1 MTGTLYEA
9 FFWIKE
15 LILCHSSPTYLQE
28 KVDDMSHETIS
39 SVEYDKSIT
48 ERRAAED
55 LRSIAQ
61 LKRFLECLTGDSK
74 FREKIKANPAS
85 ADNLAKK
92 SGIDIDL
99 SKFSGKFEPS
109 GFIEVKCHDLK
120 EYPLAVLWREWIQD
134 WRTFVKLIREDG
146 YSHSADPRFN
156 AWRKRQ
162 VERVN
167 IEFGAAQADS
177 ISHPIFSFELSKGC
191 SVGCWFCALGAESF
205 RGYYQRTPK
214 NVLLWRNVLSTA
226 VDLFGS
232 AVQTGACYWATEPFD
247 NPNYLDFIQDY
258 LDIVGIVPQT
268 TSAAPMRDLVWT
280 RRLMEMHKL
289 YPSVP
294 SRFSIVN
301 SRILRDLHANFS
313 PEELLCYE
321 LIMQLK
327 GSSYGKAR
335 AGKTLRKKLSAES
348 PRHKGLQIYEEVGS
362 IACMSGYLV
371 NMMDGIIQLV
381 SPSLANERWPLGY
394 RVHASGTF
402 STANE
407 FGDFIERSISEH
419 MPAGLPPDQAV
430 AYRDGLVYE
439 SCENGFLLS
448 SDFAAHSFTGF
459 GFVSKLGDMVAEGKY
474 KPAQIIGDLVDEGA
488 DIFGVRG
495 TLEDLFNKGF
505 LEDLPI

>member
-1 MTGTLYEA
+1 
-9 FFWIKE
+9 
-15 LILCHSSPTYLQE
+15 
-28 KVDDMSHETIS
+28 MSHETIS
-39 SVEYDKSIT
+39 SVEYGKSIT

>member
-1 MTGTLYEA
+1 M
-9 FFWIKE
+9 
-15 LILCHSSPTYLQE
+15 ILCHSSPTYLQE

-39 SVEYDKSIT
+39 SVEYGKSIT

-55 LRSIAQ
+55 LRSIAHV
-61 LKRFLECLTGDSK
+61 KRFLELLTGDST

-85 ADNLAKK
+85 ANNLAKK
-92 SGIDIDL
+92 KGIDIDL
-99 SKFSGKFEPS
+99 GKFSGKFQPDGPLSE
-109 GFIEVKCHDLK
+109 KCHDLK

-146 YSHSADPRFN
+146 YSHTADPRFN
-156 AWRKRQ
+156 GWRKRQ

-167 IEFGAAQADS
+167 IEFGTSRADS
-177 ISHPIFSFELSKGC
+177 ITHPIFSFELSKGC

-205 RGYYQRTPK
+205 KGHYERTPK
-214 NVLLWRNVLSTA
+214 NVLLWRNILSTA
-226 VDLFGS
+226 VNLFGS
-232 AVQTGACYWATEPFD
+232 AAQASACYWATEPFD

-258 LDIVGIVPQT
+258 CEIVGLVPQT
-268 TSAAPMRDLVWT
+268 TSAAPTRDLVWT

-335 AGKTLRKKLSAES
+335 AGKTLKKVKSENTT
-348 PRHKGLQIYEEVGS
+348 HKGLHVDEGSSS
-362 IACMSGYLV
+362 IACLSGYIV
-371 NMMDGIIQLV
+371 NMMDGTIQLV

-394 RVHASGTF
+394 RIHASGTF
-402 STANE
+402 TNAQD

-430 AYRDGLVYE
+430 AYRDGLVYQPR
-439 SCENGFLLS
+439 ENGFLLS
-448 SDFAAHSFTGF
+448 SDFAAQSFTGF

-474 KPAQIIGDLVDEGA
+474 KPAQIIGDLVDDGA

-495 TLEDLFNKGF
+495 TVEDLFNKGF